1 MSGAIN
7 KKLGVFYFRGPWK
20 TTYSG
25 HCDKHVVDAVSIAE
39 VWIMGIFKIFP
50 RISRILHQMTKAGG
64 RQNLE
69 KKQYLNWAVCLH
81 VFLGTLFIY
90 LSVRDST

>member
-1 MSGAIN
+1 MSSFWIDGLDQTELI
-7 KKLGVFYFRGPWK
+7 LQDSLIFGVCCL
-20 TTYSG
+20 SG

-64 RQNLE
+64 RQNHRD
-69 KKQYLNWAVCLH
+69 KYGCQ
-81 VFLGTLFIY
+81 LGK
-90 LSVRDST
+90 SDGAGG